1 MKFKKIIC
9 IVLSAVLLA
18 VCMPVLTTAQE
29 VVTAEYVEG
38 EIIFE
43 YTPTVSTYGIDRSGT
58 SFASKIKALGVTE
71 LNELETY
78 EEEYLSTNSVSSES
92 VTYVAKISG
101 NVEKTCREMEKLD
114 GVTYAEPNYLLE
126 TYGYTTPGELS
137 DTSGLYYTWEK
148 WYLEDI
154 MNIPAAW
161 EKYQTCGEGVTVAIL
176 DNGYY
181 LEAPDFPTNLWDDGN
196 GNHGWNT
203 ADNTSNIAP
212 VTMSD
217 GTALNDSVHGSNVAG
232 VIGMASNGKN
242 GIGGAFGAELML
254 IKVATDSYNYTSP
267 DTDTK
272 IPIAAVASG
281 INYARVYGA
290 DVINMSFGMLSSS
303 CPTTIK
309 KAIDA
314 AYSAGVVLIAA
325 AGNNATGTSTALSY
339 PAAASNVIGVMAI
352 DKTDTSSLTKF
363 SNYDENG
370 GAYYDVAA
378 PGYAV
383 LGCGIEARKF
393 SLLSGTSQSSPLV
406 AACAA
411 LYLSVYP
418 DRSVDDVY
426 NSIRNSGTKTVT
438 SNSTVSTSQTYQY
451 KILDAVELL
460 DFGEIKPEIEFN
472 LSTTIIHE
480 PKTGYIYGLDEGYA
494 SISDYI
500 TVTEGTGTTEFVPT
514 ALGNGTGS
522 VLNVYTLS
530 GELYKTYTVIIF
542 GDVNGDCIADGHDA
556 VITDCIANNF
566 GEYSDCIKYAA
577 DVDFDGTVEQSDVQL
592 IAGYAIGTDFVS
604 QIR

>member
-1 MKFKKIIC
+1 MKFKKIISV
-9 IVLSAVLLA
+9 VLSAVLLA
-18 VCMPVLTTAQE
+18 VCMPVLSTAQE
-29 VVTAEYVEG
+29 AVTPDYVED

-58 SFASKIKALGVTE
+58 SLASKIKALGVTE

-101 NVEKTCREMEKLD
+101 DVEKTCREMEKLD

-126 TYGYTTPGELS
+126 TYGYTTPVELS
-137 DTSGLYYTWEK
+137 KTSGFYPTWEK

-161 EKYQTCGEGVTVAIL
+161 EKYQTCGEGVTVAVI

-181 LEAPDFPTNLWDDGN
+181 LEASDFPTNLWDDGN

-203 ADNTSNIAP
+203 ANNTSDISPAMKP
-212 VTMSD
+212 D

-232 VIGMASNGKN
+232 VIGMASNGAN
-242 GIGGAFGAELML
+242 GIGAAFGAELML
-254 IKVATDSYNYTSP
+254 IKVASDNYTSS
-267 DTDTK
+267 DTK
-272 IPIAAVASG
+272 TKITSAAVASG

-290 DVINMSFGMLSSS
+290 DVINMSLGILSSY
-303 CPTTIK
+303 PTTIK
-309 KAIDA
+309 TAIDA
-314 AYSAGVVLIAA
+314 AYSAGVVLIAS
-325 AGNNATGTSTALSY
+325 AGNNATGTATALSY

-352 DKTDTSSLTKF
+352 DKTDTSSLTDF

-383 LGCGIEARKF
+383 LGCGIEAGKF

-426 NSIRNSGTKTVT
+426 NSIRNSATKTVT
-438 SNSTVSTSQTYQY
+438 SNSNVYIKQTYQY

-480 PKTGYIYGLDEGYA
+480 PKTGYIYGLNEGYA

-577 DVDFDGTVEQSDVQL
+577 DVDFDGTVDQSDVQL

>member
-18 VCMPVLTTAQE
+18 VCMPVLSTAQE
-29 VVTAEYVEG
+29 VVTPEYVED

-58 SFASKIKALGVTE
+58 SFASKIKALGITE

-101 NVEKTCREMEKLD
+101 DVEKTCREMEKLD

-126 TYGYTTPGELS
+126 TYGYTTPVELS
-137 DTSGLYYTWEK
+137 NTSGLYPTWEK

-161 EKYQTCGEGVTVAIL
+161 EKYQTCGEGVTVAVL

-203 ADNTSNIAP
+203 ANNTSDISPAMKP
-212 VTMSD
+212 D

-232 VIGMASNGKN
+232 VIGMASNGAN
-242 GIGGAFGAELML
+242 GIGAAFGAELML
-254 IKVATDSYNYTSP
+254 IKVASDNYTSS
-267 DTDTK
+267 DTK
-272 IPIAAVASG
+272 TKITSAAVASG

-290 DVINMSFGMLSSS
+290 DVINMSLGILSSY
-303 CPTTIK
+303 PTTIK
-309 KAIDA
+309 TAIDA
-314 AYSAGVVLIAA
+314 AYSAGVVLIAS

-352 DKTDTSSLTKF
+352 DKSDTSSLTNF

-383 LGCGIEARKF
+383 LGCGIEAGKF

-426 NSIRNSGTKTVT
+426 NSIRNSATKKVT

-472 LSTTIIHE
+472 LSTTVIHE

-542 GDVNGDCIADGHDA
+542 GDVNGDCFADGHDA

-577 DVDFDGTVEQSDVQL
+577 DVDFDGTVAQSDVQL

>member
-1 MKFKKIIC
+1 MKFKKIISV
-9 IVLSAVLLA
+9 VLSAVLLA
-18 VCMPVLTTAQE
+18 VCMPVLSTAQE
-29 VVTAEYVEG
+29 VVTAEYVED

-43 YTPTVSTYGIDRSGT
+43 YTPTVSAYGIDRSGT
-58 SFASKIKALGVTE
+58 SFSSKIKALGVIE

-126 TYGYTTPGELS
+126 TYGYTTPVELS
-137 DTSGLYYTWEK
+137 KTSGFYPTWEK

-161 EKYQTCGEGVTVAIL
+161 EKYQTCGEGVTVAVI

-181 LEAPDFPTNLWDDGN
+181 LEASDFPTNLWDDGN

-203 ADNTSNIAP
+203 ANNTSDISPAMKP
-212 VTMSD
+212 D

-232 VIGMASNGKN
+232 VIGMASNGAN
-242 GIGGAFGAELML
+242 GIGAAFGAELML
-254 IKVATDSYNYTSP
+254 IKVASDNYTSS
-267 DTDTK
+267 DTK
-272 IPIAAVASG
+272 TKITSAAVASG

-290 DVINMSFGMLSSS
+290 DVINMSLGILSSY
-303 CPTTIK
+303 PTTIK
-309 KAIDA
+309 TAIDA
-314 AYSAGVVLIAA
+314 AYSAGVVLIAS
-325 AGNNATGTSTALSY
+325 AGNNATGTATALSY

-352 DKTDTSSLTKF
+352 DKTDTSSLTDF

-383 LGCGIEARKF
+383 LGCGIEAGKF

-406 AACAA
+406 AACTA

-426 NSIRNSGTKTVT
+426 NSIRNSATKTVT

-480 PKTGYIYGLDEGYA
+480 PKTGYIYGLNEGYA

-577 DVDFDGTVEQSDVQL
+577 DVDFDGTVDQSDVQL

>member
-1 MKFKKIIC
+1 MKFKKIISV
-9 IVLSAVLLA
+9 VLSAVLLA
-18 VCMPVLTTAQE
+18 VCMPVLSTAQE
-29 VVTAEYVEG
+29 AVTPDYVED

-58 SFASKIKALGVTE
+58 SLASKIKALGVTE

-101 NVEKTCREMEKLD
+101 DVEKTCREMEKLD

-126 TYGYTTPGELS
+126 TYGYTTPVELS
-137 DTSGLYYTWEK
+137 KTSGFYPTWEK

-161 EKYQTCGEGVTVAIL
+161 EKYQTCGEGVTVAVI

-181 LEAPDFPTNLWDDGN
+181 LEASDFPTNLWDDGN

-203 ADNTSNIAP
+203 ANNTSDISPAMKP
-212 VTMSD
+212 D

-232 VIGMASNGKN
+232 VIGMASNGAN
-242 GIGGAFGAELML
+242 GIGAAFGAELML
-254 IKVATDSYNYTSP
+254 IKVASDNYTSY
-267 DTDTK
+267 DTK
-272 IPIAAVASG
+272 TKITSAAVASG

-290 DVINMSFGMLSSS
+290 DVINMSLGILSSY
-303 CPTTIK
+303 PTTIK
-309 KAIDA
+309 TAIDA
-314 AYSAGVVLIAA
+314 AYSAGVVLIAS
-325 AGNNATGTSTALSY
+325 AGNNATGTATALSY

-352 DKTDTSSLTKF
+352 DKTDTSSLTDF

-383 LGCGIEARKF
+383 LGCGIEAGKF

-426 NSIRNSGTKTVT
+426 NSIRNSATKTVT
-438 SNSTVSTSQTYQY
+438 SNSNVYIKQTYQY

-480 PKTGYIYGLDEGYA
+480 PKTGYIYGLNEGYA

-577 DVDFDGTVEQSDVQL
+577 DVDFDGTVDQSDVQL

>member
-1 MKFKKIIC
+1 MKFKKIISV
-9 IVLSAVLLA
+9 VLSAVLLA
-18 VCMPVLTTAQE
+18 VCMPVLSTAQE
-29 VVTAEYVEG
+29 AVTPDYVED

-58 SFASKIKALGVTE
+58 SLASKIKALGVTE

-101 NVEKTCREMEKLD
+101 DVEKTCREMEKLD

-126 TYGYTTPGELS
+126 TYGYTTPVELS
-137 DTSGLYYTWEK
+137 NTSGLYPTWEK

-161 EKYQTCGEGVTVAIL
+161 EKYQTCGEGVTVAVL

-181 LEAPDFPTNLWDDGN
+181 LEASDFPTNLWDDGN

-203 ADNTSNIAP
+203 ANNTSDISPAMKP
-212 VTMSD
+212 D

-232 VIGMASNGKN
+232 VIGMASNGAN
-242 GIGGAFGAELML
+242 GVGAAFGSELML
-254 IKVATDSYNYTSP
+254 IKVASDNYTSS
-267 DTDTK
+267 DTK
-272 IPIAAVASG
+272 TKITSAAVASG
-281 INYARVYGA
+281 INYARMYGA
-290 DVINMSFGMLSSS
+290 DVINMSLGILDSY
-303 CPTTIK
+303 PTTIK
-309 KAIDA
+309 NAIDA
-314 AYSAGVVLIAA
+314 AYSAGVVLIAS

-352 DKTDTSSLTKF
+352 DKTDTSSLTDF

-383 LGCGIEARKF
+383 LGCGIEAGKF

-426 NSIRNSGTKTVT
+426 NSIRNSATKTVT
-438 SNSTVSTSQTYQY
+438 SNSNVYIKQTYQY

-480 PKTGYIYGLDEGYA
+480 PKTGYIYGLNEGYA

-577 DVDFDGTVEQSDVQL
+577 DVDFDGTVDQSDVQL

>member
-1 MKFKKIIC
+1 MKFKKIISV
-9 IVLSAVLLA
+9 VLSAVLLA
-18 VCMPVLTTAQE
+18 VCMPVLSTAQE
-29 VVTAEYVEG
+29 AVTPDYVED

-58 SFASKIKALGVTE
+58 SLASKIKALGVTE

-101 NVEKTCREMEKLD
+101 DVEKTCREMEKLD

-126 TYGYTTPGELS
+126 TYGYTTPVELS
-137 DTSGLYYTWEK
+137 NTSGLYPTWEK

-161 EKYQTCGEGVTVAIL
+161 EKYQTCGEGVTVAVL

-181 LEAPDFPTNLWDDGN
+181 LEASDFPTNLWDDGN

-203 ADNTSNIAP
+203 ANNTSDISPAMKP
-212 VTMSD
+212 D

-232 VIGMASNGKN
+232 VIGMASNGAN
-242 GIGGAFGAELML
+242 GIGAAFGAELML
-254 IKVATDSYNYTSP
+254 IKVASDNYTSS
-267 DTDTK
+267 DTK
-272 IPIAAVASG
+272 TKITSAAVASG

-290 DVINMSFGMLSSS
+290 DVINMSLGILSSY
-303 CPTTIK
+303 PTTIK
-309 KAIDA
+309 TAIDA
-314 AYSAGVVLIAA
+314 AYSAGVVLIAS
-325 AGNNATGTSTALSY
+325 AGNNATGTATALSY

-352 DKTDTSSLTKF
+352 DKTDTSSLTDF

-383 LGCGIEARKF
+383 LGCGIEAGKF

-426 NSIRNSGTKTVT
+426 NSIRNSATKTVT

-480 PKTGYIYGLDEGYA
+480 PKTGYIYGLNEGYA

-577 DVDFDGTVEQSDVQL
+577 DVDFDGTVDQSDVQL

>member
-1 MKFKKIIC
+1 MKFKKIISV
-9 IVLSAVLLA
+9 VLSAVLLA
-18 VCMPVLTTAQE
+18 VCMPVLSTAQE
-29 VVTAEYVEG
+29 AVTPDYVED

-58 SFASKIKALGVTE
+58 SFASKIKALGITE

-101 NVEKTCREMEKLD
+101 DVEKTCREMEKLD

-126 TYGYTTPGELS
+126 TYGYTTPVELS
-137 DTSGLYYTWEK
+137 NTSGLYPTWEK

-161 EKYQTCGEGVTVAIL
+161 EKYQTCGEGVTVAVL

-181 LEAPDFPTNLWDDGN
+181 LEASDFPTNLWDDGN

-203 ADNTSNIAP
+203 ANNTSDISPAMKP
-212 VTMSD
+212 D

-232 VIGMASNGKN
+232 VIGMASNGAN
-242 GIGGAFGAELML
+242 GIGAAFGAELML
-254 IKVATDSYNYTSP
+254 IKVASDNYTSS
-267 DTDTK
+267 DTK
-272 IPIAAVASG
+272 TKITSAAVASG

-290 DVINMSFGMLSSS
+290 DVINMSLGILSSY
-303 CPTTIK
+303 PTTIK
-309 KAIDA
+309 TAIDA
-314 AYSAGVVLIAA
+314 AYSAGVVLIAS
-325 AGNNATGTSTALSY
+325 AGNNATGTATALSY

-352 DKTDTSSLTKF
+352 DKTDTSSLTDF

-383 LGCGIEARKF
+383 LGCGIEAGKF

-426 NSIRNSGTKTVT
+426 NSIRNSATKTVT
-438 SNSTVSTSQTYQY
+438 SNSNVYIKQTYQY

-480 PKTGYIYGLDEGYA
+480 PKTGYIYGLNEGYA

-577 DVDFDGTVEQSDVQL
+577 DVDFDGTVDQSDVQL

>member
-1 MKFKKIIC
+1 MKFKKIIS

-18 VCMPVLTTAQE
+18 VCMPVLSTAQE
-29 VVTAEYVEG
+29 VITPEYVDD

-101 NVEKTCREMEKLD
+101 DVEKACREMEKLD

-126 TYGYTTPGELS
+126 TYGYTTPVELS
-137 DTSGLYYTWEK
+137 ITSGLYTTWEK

-161 EKYQTCGEGVTVAIL
+161 EKYQTCGEGVTVAVL

-181 LEAPDFPTNLWDDGN
+181 LEASDFPTNLWDDGN

-203 ADNTSNIAP
+203 ANNTSDISPAMKP
-212 VTMSD
+212 D
-217 GTALNDSVHGSNVAG
+217 GTALKDSVHGSNVAG
-232 VIGMASNGKN
+232 VIGMASNGAY
-242 GIGGAFGAELML
+242 GVGAAFGAELML
-254 IKVATDSYNYTSP
+254 IKVASDNYTSS
-267 DTDTK
+267 DTK
-272 IPIAAVASG
+272 TKITSAAVASG
-281 INYARVYGA
+281 INYARMYGA
-290 DVINMSFGMLSSS
+290 DVINMSLGVLASY
-303 CPTTIK
+303 PTTIK
-309 KAIDA
+309 NAIDA
-314 AYSAGVVLIAA
+314 AYSAGVVLIAS
-325 AGNNATGTSTALSY
+325 AGNNATGTATALSY
-339 PAAASNVIGVMAI
+339 PAAANNVIGVMAI
-352 DKTDTSSLTKF
+352 DKSDTSSLTSF
-363 SNYDENG
+363 SNYDESG
-370 GAYYDVAA
+370 GTYYDVAA
-378 PGYAV
+378 PGYAI
-383 LGCGIEARKF
+383 LGCGIEAGKF
-393 SLLSGTSQSSPLV
+393 SLASGTSQSSPLV

-438 SNSTVSTSQTYQY
+438 SNSTVSTSQTYKY

-472 LSTTIIHE
+472 LSTTVIHE
-480 PKTGYIYGLDEGYA
+480 PKTGYVYGLDEGYT

-500 TVTEGTGTTEFVPT
+500 TVTEGTGTAEFVPT

-522 VLNVYTLS
+522 VLNVYTLN

-542 GDVNGDCIADGHDA
+542 GDVNGDCISDGQDA
-556 VITDCIANNF
+556 VVTDCIANNF
-566 GEYSDCIKYAA
+566 GEYPDCIKYAA
-577 DVDFDGTVEQSDVQL
+577 DVDFDGTVDQSDVQL

>member
-1 MKFKKIIC
+1 MKFKKIISV
-9 IVLSAVLLA
+9 VLSAVLLA
-18 VCMPVLTTAQE
+18 VCMPVLSTAQE
-29 VVTAEYVEG
+29 AVTPDYVED

-43 YTPTVSTYGIDRSGT
+43 YTPTVSAYGIDRSGT
-58 SFASKIKALGVTE
+58 SLASKIKALGVTE

-101 NVEKTCREMEKLD
+101 DVEKTCREMEKLD

-126 TYGYTTPGELS
+126 TYGYTTPVELS
-137 DTSGLYYTWEK
+137 NTSGLYPTWEK

-161 EKYQTCGEGVTVAIL
+161 EKYQTCGEGVTVAVL

-181 LEAPDFPTNLWDDGN
+181 LEASDFPTNLWDDGN

-203 ADNTSNIAP
+203 ANNTSDISPAMKP
-212 VTMSD
+212 D

-232 VIGMASNGKN
+232 VIGMASNGAN
-242 GIGGAFGAELML
+242 GIGAAFGAELML
-254 IKVATDSYNYTSP
+254 IKVASDNYTSS
-267 DTDTK
+267 DTK
-272 IPIAAVASG
+272 TKITSAAVASG

-290 DVINMSFGMLSSS
+290 DVINMSLGILSSY
-303 CPTTIK
+303 PTTIK
-309 KAIDA
+309 TAIDA
-314 AYSAGVVLIAA
+314 AYSAGVVLIAS
-325 AGNNATGTSTALSY
+325 AGNNATGTATALSY

-352 DKTDTSSLTKF
+352 DKTDTSSLTDF

-383 LGCGIEARKF
+383 LGCGIEAGKF

-426 NSIRNSGTKTVT
+426 NSIRNSATKTVT
-438 SNSTVSTSQTYQY
+438 SNSNVYIKQTYQY

-480 PKTGYIYGLDEGYA
+480 PKTGYIYGLNEGYA

-577 DVDFDGTVEQSDVQL
+577 DVDFDGTVDQSDVQL

>member
-18 VCMPVLTTAQE
+18 VCMPVLSTAQE
-29 VVTAEYVEG
+29 VVTAEYVED

-43 YTPTVSTYGIDRSGT
+43 YTPTVSAYGIDRSGT
-58 SFASKIKALGVTE
+58 SFSSKIKALGVIE

-101 NVEKTCREMEKLD
+101 DVEKTCREMEKLD

-126 TYGYTTPGELS
+126 TYGYTTPVELS
-137 DTSGLYYTWEK
+137 NTSGLYPTWEK

-161 EKYQTCGEGVTVAIL
+161 EKYQTCGEGVTVAVL

-181 LEAPDFPTNLWDDGN
+181 LEASDFPTNLWDDGN

-203 ADNTSNIAP
+203 ANNTSDISPAMKP
-212 VTMSD
+212 D

-232 VIGMASNGKN
+232 VIGMASNGAN
-242 GIGGAFGAELML
+242 GIGAAFGAELML
-254 IKVATDSYNYTSP
+254 IKVASDNYTSS
-267 DTDTK
+267 DTK
-272 IPIAAVASG
+272 TKITSAAVASG

-290 DVINMSFGMLSSS
+290 DVINMSLGILSSY
-303 CPTTIK
+303 PTTIK
-309 KAIDA
+309 TAIDA
-314 AYSAGVVLIAA
+314 AYSAGVVLIAS
-325 AGNNATGTSTALSY
+325 AGNNATGTATALSY

-352 DKTDTSSLTKF
+352 DKTDTSSLTDF

-383 LGCGIEARKF
+383 LGCGIEAGKF

-426 NSIRNSGTKTVT
+426 NSIRNSATKTVT
-438 SNSTVSTSQTYQY
+438 SNSNVYIKQTYQY

-480 PKTGYIYGLDEGYA
+480 PKTGYIYGLNEGYA

-577 DVDFDGTVEQSDVQL
+577 DVDFDGTVDQSDVQL

>member
-18 VCMPVLTTAQE
+18 VCMPVLSTAQE
-29 VVTAEYVEG
+29 VVTAEYVED

-43 YTPTVSTYGIDRSGT
+43 YTPTVSAYGIDRSGT
-58 SFASKIKALGVTE
+58 SFASKIKALGITE

-101 NVEKTCREMEKLD
+101 NVEKTCHEMEKLD

-126 TYGYTTPGELS
+126 TYGYTTPVELS
-137 DTSGLYYTWEK
+137 NTSGLYPTWEK

-161 EKYQTCGEGVTVAIL
+161 EKYQTCGEGVTVAVL

-242 GIGGAFGAELML
+242 GIGAAFGAELML

-352 DKTDTSSLTKF
+352 DKSDTSSLTKF

-383 LGCGIEARKF
+383 LGCDIEAGKF

-426 NSIRNSGTKTVT
+426 NSIRNSATKKVT

-472 LSTTIIHE
+472 LSTTVIHE
-480 PKTGYIYGLDEGYA
+480 PKTGYIYGLNEGYA

-566 GEYSDCIKYAA
+566 GEYPDCIKYAA
-577 DVDFDGTVEQSDVQL
+577 DVDFDGTVDQSDVQL

>member
-18 VCMPVLTTAQE
+18 VCMPVLSTAQE
-29 VVTAEYVEG
+29 VVTAEYVED

-43 YTPTVSTYGIDRSGT
+43 YTPTVSAYGIDRSGT
-58 SFASKIKALGVTE
+58 SFASKIKALGITE

-101 NVEKTCREMEKLD
+101 DVEKTCREMEKLD

-126 TYGYTTPGELS
+126 TYGYTTPVELS
-137 DTSGLYYTWEK
+137 NTSGLYYTWEK

-161 EKYQTCGEGVTVAIL
+161 EKYQTCGEGVTVAVL

-203 ADNTSNIAP
+203 ANNTSDISPAMKP
-212 VTMSD
+212 D

-232 VIGMASNGKN
+232 VIGMASNGAN
-242 GIGGAFGAELML
+242 GIGAAFGAELML
-254 IKVATDSYNYTSP
+254 IKVASDNYTSS
-267 DTDTK
+267 DTK
-272 IPIAAVASG
+272 TKITSAAVASG
-281 INYARVYGA
+281 INYARMYGA
-290 DVINMSFGMLSSS
+290 DVINMSLGILDSY
-303 CPTTIK
+303 PTTIK
-309 KAIDA
+309 NAIDA
-314 AYSAGVVLIAA
+314 AYSAGVVLIAS
-325 AGNNATGTSTALSY
+325 AGNNATGTATALSY

-352 DKTDTSSLTKF
+352 DKTDTSSLTDF

-426 NSIRNSGTKTVT
+426 NSIRNSATKTVT

-577 DVDFDGTVEQSDVQL
+577 DVDFDGTVDQSDVQL

>member
-18 VCMPVLTTAQE
+18 VCMPVLSTAQE
-29 VVTAEYVEG
+29 VVTAEYVED

-43 YTPTVSTYGIDRSGT
+43 YTPTVSAYGIDRSGT
-58 SFASKIKALGVTE
+58 SFSSKIKALGVIE

-101 NVEKTCREMEKLD
+101 DVEKTCREMEKLD

-126 TYGYTTPGELS
+126 TYGYTTPVELS
-137 DTSGLYYTWEK
+137 NTSGLYPTWEK

-161 EKYQTCGEGVTVAIL
+161 EKYQTCGEGVTVAVI

-181 LEAPDFPTNLWDDGN
+181 LEASDFPTNLWDDGN

-203 ADNTSNIAP
+203 ANNTSDISPAMKP
-212 VTMSD
+212 D

-232 VIGMASNGKN
+232 VIGMASNGAN
-242 GIGGAFGAELML
+242 GIGAAFGAELML
-254 IKVATDSYNYTSP
+254 IKVASDNYTSS
-267 DTDTK
+267 DTK
-272 IPIAAVASG
+272 TKITSAAVASG

-290 DVINMSFGMLSSS
+290 DVINMSLGILSSY
-303 CPTTIK
+303 PTTIK
-309 KAIDA
+309 TAIDA
-314 AYSAGVVLIAA
+314 AYSAGVVLIAS
-325 AGNNATGTSTALSY
+325 AGNNATGTATALSY

-352 DKTDTSSLTKF
+352 DKTDTSSLTDF

-383 LGCGIEARKF
+383 LGCGIEAGKF

-406 AACAA
+406 AACTA

-426 NSIRNSGTKTVT
+426 NSIRNSATKTVT

-480 PKTGYIYGLDEGYA
+480 PKTGYIYGLNEGYA

-577 DVDFDGTVEQSDVQL
+577 DVDFDGTVDQSDVQL

>member
-18 VCMPVLTTAQE
+18 VCMPVLSTAQE
-29 VVTAEYVEG
+29 VVTAEYVED

-43 YTPTVSTYGIDRSGT
+43 YTPTVSAYGIDRSGT
-58 SFASKIKALGVTE
+58 SFSSKIKALGVIE

-101 NVEKTCREMEKLD
+101 DVEKTCREMEKLD

-126 TYGYTTPGELS
+126 TYGYTTPVELS
-137 DTSGLYYTWEK
+137 NTSGLYPTWEK

-161 EKYQTCGEGVTVAIL
+161 EKYQTCGEGVTVAVL

-181 LEAPDFPTNLWDDGN
+181 LEASDFPTNLWDDGN

-203 ADNTSNIAP
+203 ANNTSDISPAMKP
-212 VTMSD
+212 D

-232 VIGMASNGKN
+232 VIGMASNGAN
-242 GIGGAFGAELML
+242 GIGAAFGAELML
-254 IKVATDSYNYTSP
+254 IKVASDNYTSS
-267 DTDTK
+267 DTK
-272 IPIAAVASG
+272 TKITSAAVASG

-290 DVINMSFGMLSSS
+290 DVINMSLGILSSY
-303 CPTTIK
+303 PTTIK
-309 KAIDA
+309 TAIDA
-314 AYSAGVVLIAA
+314 AYSAGVVLIAS
-325 AGNNATGTSTALSY
+325 AGNNATGTATALSY

-352 DKTDTSSLTKF
+352 DKTDTSSLTDF

-383 LGCGIEARKF
+383 LGCGIEAGKF

-406 AACAA
+406 AACTA

-426 NSIRNSGTKTVT
+426 NSIRNSATKTVT

-480 PKTGYIYGLDEGYA
+480 PKTGYIYGLNEGYA

-577 DVDFDGTVEQSDVQL
+577 DVDFDGTVDQSDVQL

>member
-1 MKFKKIIC
+1 MKFKKIIS

-18 VCMPVLTTAQE
+18 VCMPVLSTAQE
-29 VVTAEYVEG
+29 AVTPDYVED

-58 SFASKIKALGVTE
+58 SLASKIKALGVTE

-92 VTYVAKISG
+92 VTYVAKIRG
-101 NVEKTCREMEKLD
+101 DVEKTCREMEKLD

-126 TYGYTTPGELS
+126 TYGYTTPVELS
-137 DTSGLYYTWEK
+137 NTSGLYPTWEK

-161 EKYQTCGEGVTVAIL
+161 EKYQTCGEGVTVAVL

-181 LEAPDFPTNLWDDGN
+181 LEASDFPTNLWDDGN

-203 ADNTSNIAP
+203 ANNTSDISPAMKP
-212 VTMSD
+212 D

-232 VIGMASNGKN
+232 VIGMASNGAN
-242 GIGGAFGAELML
+242 GIGAAFGAELML
-254 IKVATDSYNYTSP
+254 IKVASDNYTSS
-267 DTDTK
+267 DTK
-272 IPIAAVASG
+272 TKITSAAVASG

-290 DVINMSFGMLSSS
+290 DVINMSLGILSSY
-303 CPTTIK
+303 PTTIK
-309 KAIDA
+309 TAIDA
-314 AYSAGVVLIAA
+314 AYSAGVVLIAS
-325 AGNNATGTSTALSY
+325 AGNNATGTATALSY

-352 DKTDTSSLTKF
+352 DKTDTSSLTDF

-383 LGCGIEARKF
+383 LGCGIEAGKF

-426 NSIRNSGTKTVT
+426 NSIRNSATKTVT
-438 SNSTVSTSQTYQY
+438 SNSNVYIKQTYQY

-480 PKTGYIYGLDEGYA
+480 PKTGYIYGLNEGYA

-577 DVDFDGTVEQSDVQL
+577 DVDFDGTVDQSDVQL

>member
-1 MKFKKIIC
+1 MKFKKIISV
-9 IVLSAVLLA
+9 VLSAVLLA
-18 VCMPVLTTAQE
+18 VCMPVLSTAQE
-29 VVTAEYVEG
+29 AVTPDYVED

-58 SFASKIKALGVTE
+58 SLASKIKALGVTE

-101 NVEKTCREMEKLD
+101 DVEKTCREMEKLD

-126 TYGYTTPGELS
+126 TYGYTTPVELS
-137 DTSGLYYTWEK
+137 NTSGLYPTWEK

-161 EKYQTCGEGVTVAIL
+161 EKYQTCGEGVTVAVL

-181 LEAPDFPTNLWDDGN
+181 LEASDFPTNLWDDGN

-203 ADNTSNIAP
+203 ANNTSDISPAMKP
-212 VTMSD
+212 D

-232 VIGMASNGKN
+232 VIGMASNGAN
-242 GIGGAFGAELML
+242 GIGAAFGAELML
-254 IKVATDSYNYTSP
+254 IKVASDNYTSS
-267 DTDTK
+267 DTK
-272 IPIAAVASG
+272 TKITSAAVASG

-290 DVINMSFGMLSSS
+290 DVINMSLGILSSY
-303 CPTTIK
+303 PTTIK
-309 KAIDA
+309 TAIDA
-314 AYSAGVVLIAA
+314 AYSAGVVLIAS
-325 AGNNATGTSTALSY
+325 AGNNATGTATALSY

-352 DKTDTSSLTKF
+352 DKTDTSSLTDF

-383 LGCGIEARKF
+383 LGCGIEAGKF

-406 AACAA
+406 AACTA

-426 NSIRNSGTKTVT
+426 NSIRNSATKTVT

-480 PKTGYIYGLDEGYA
+480 PKTGYIYGLNEGYA

-577 DVDFDGTVEQSDVQL
+577 DVDFDGTVDQSDVQL

>member
-1 MKFKKIIC
+1 MKFKKIISV
-9 IVLSAVLLA
+9 VLSAVLLA
-18 VCMPVLTTAQE
+18 VCMPVLSTAQE
-29 VVTAEYVEG
+29 AVTPDYVED

-58 SFASKIKALGVTE
+58 SLASKIKALGVTE

-101 NVEKTCREMEKLD
+101 DVEKTCREMEKLD

-126 TYGYTTPGELS
+126 TYGYTTPVELS
-137 DTSGLYYTWEK
+137 NTSGLYPTWEK

-161 EKYQTCGEGVTVAIL
+161 EKYQTCGEGVTVAVL

-181 LEAPDFPTNLWDDGN
+181 LEASDFPTNLWDDGN

-203 ADNTSNIAP
+203 ANNTSDISPAMKP
-212 VTMSD
+212 D

-232 VIGMASNGKN
+232 VIGMASNGAN
-242 GIGGAFGAELML
+242 GIGAAFGAELML
-254 IKVATDSYNYTSP
+254 IKVASDNYTSS
-267 DTDTK
+267 DTK
-272 IPIAAVASG
+272 TKITSAAVASG

-290 DVINMSFGMLSSS
+290 DVINMSLGILSSY
-303 CPTTIK
+303 PTTIK
-309 KAIDA
+309 TAIDA
-314 AYSAGVVLIAA
+314 AYSAGVVLIAS
-325 AGNNATGTSTALSY
+325 AGNNATGTATALSY

-352 DKTDTSSLTKF
+352 DKTDTSSLTDF

-383 LGCGIEARKF
+383 LGCGIEAGKF

-426 NSIRNSGTKTVT
+426 NSIRNSATKTVT
-438 SNSTVSTSQTYQY
+438 SNSNVYIKQTYQY

-480 PKTGYIYGLDEGYA
+480 PKTGYIYGLNEGYA

-566 GEYSDCIKYAA
+566 GEYPDCIKYAA
-577 DVDFDGTVEQSDVQL
+577 DVDFDGTVDQSDVQL

>member
-1 MKFKKIIC
+1 MKFKKIISV
-9 IVLSAVLLA
+9 VLSAVLLA
-18 VCMPVLTTAQE
+18 VCMPVLSTAQE
-29 VVTAEYVEG
+29 AVTPDYVED

-58 SFASKIKALGVTE
+58 SLASKIKALGVTE

-101 NVEKTCREMEKLD
+101 DVEKTCREMEKLD

-126 TYGYTTPGELS
+126 TYGYTTPVELS
-137 DTSGLYYTWEK
+137 NTSGLYPTWEK

-161 EKYQTCGEGVTVAIL
+161 EKYQTCGEGVTVAVL

-181 LEAPDFPTNLWDDGN
+181 LEASDFPTNLWDDGN

-203 ADNTSNIAP
+203 ANNTSDISPAMKP
-212 VTMSD
+212 D

-232 VIGMASNGKN
+232 VIGMASNGAN
-242 GIGGAFGAELML
+242 GIGAAFGAELML
-254 IKVATDSYNYTSP
+254 IKVASDNYTSS
-267 DTDTK
+267 DTK
-272 IPIAAVASG
+272 TKITSAAVASG

-290 DVINMSFGMLSSS
+290 DVINMSLGILSSY
-303 CPTTIK
+303 PTTIK
-309 KAIDA
+309 TAIDA
-314 AYSAGVVLIAA
+314 AYSAGVVLIAS
-325 AGNNATGTSTALSY
+325 AGNNATGTATALSY

-352 DKTDTSSLTKF
+352 DKTDTSSLTDF

-383 LGCGIEARKF
+383 LGCGIEAGKF

-426 NSIRNSGTKTVT
+426 NSIRNSATKTVT
-438 SNSTVSTSQTYQY
+438 SNSNVYIKQTYQY

-480 PKTGYIYGLDEGYA
+480 PKTGYIYGLNEGYA

-500 TVTEGTGTTEFVPT
+500 TVTEGTGTAEFVPT

-522 VLNVYTLS
+522 VMNVYTLK

-577 DVDFDGTVEQSDVQL
+577 DVDFDGTVDQSDVQL

>member
-18 VCMPVLTTAQE
+18 VCMPVLSTAQE
-29 VVTAEYVEG
+29 VVTAEYVED

-43 YTPTVSTYGIDRSGT
+43 YTPTVSAYGIDRSGT
-58 SFASKIKALGVTE
+58 SFASKIKALGITE

-101 NVEKTCREMEKLD
+101 DVEKTCREMEKLD

-126 TYGYTTPGELS
+126 TYGYTTPVELS
-137 DTSGLYYTWEK
+137 NTSGLYYTWEK

-161 EKYQTCGEGVTVAIL
+161 EKYQTCGEGVTVAVL

-203 ADNTSNIAP
+203 ANNTSDISPAMKP
-212 VTMSD
+212 D

-232 VIGMASNGKN
+232 VIGMASNGAN
-242 GIGGAFGAELML
+242 GIGAAFGAELML
-254 IKVATDSYNYTSP
+254 IKVASDNYTSS
-267 DTDTK
+267 DTK
-272 IPIAAVASG
+272 TKITSAAVASG
-281 INYARVYGA
+281 INYARMYGA
-290 DVINMSFGMLSSS
+290 DVINMSLGILDSY
-303 CPTTIK
+303 PTTIK
-309 KAIDA
+309 NAIDA
-314 AYSAGVVLIAA
+314 AYSAGVVLIAS
-325 AGNNATGTSTALSY
+325 AGNNATGTATALSY

-352 DKTDTSSLTKF
+352 DKTDTSSLTDF

-383 LGCGIEARKF
+383 LGCDIEAGKF

-426 NSIRNSGTKTVT
+426 NSIRNSATKTVT

-500 TVTEGTGTTEFVPT
+500 TVTEGTGTTEFVST

-577 DVDFDGTVEQSDVQL
+577 DVDFDGTVDQSDVQL

>member
-18 VCMPVLTTAQE
+18 VCMPVLSTAQE
-29 VVTAEYVEG
+29 VVTAEYVED

-43 YTPTVSTYGIDRSGT
+43 YTPTVSTYRIDRSGT
-58 SFASKIKALGVTE
+58 SFASKIKALGVIE

-114 GVTYAEPNYLLE
+114 GVSYAEPNYLLE
-126 TYGYTTPGELS
+126 TYGYTTPVELS
-137 DTSGLYYTWEK
+137 NTSGLYPTWEK

-161 EKYQTCGEGVTVAIL
+161 EKYQTCGEGVTVAVL

-203 ADNTSNIAP
+203 ANNTSDISPAMKP
-212 VTMSD
+212 D

-232 VIGMASNGKN
+232 VIGMASNGAN
-242 GIGGAFGAELML
+242 GIGAAFGAELML
-254 IKVATDSYNYTSP
+254 IKVASDNYTSS
-267 DTDTK
+267 DTK
-272 IPIAAVASG
+272 TKITSAAVASG

-290 DVINMSFGMLSSS
+290 DVINMSLGILSSY
-303 CPTTIK
+303 PTTIK
-309 KAIDA
+309 TAIDA
-314 AYSAGVVLIAA
+314 AYSAGVVLIAS

-352 DKTDTSSLTKF
+352 DKTDTSSLTNF

-383 LGCGIEARKF
+383 LGCGIEAGKF

-426 NSIRNSGTKTVT
+426 NSIRNSATKTVT

-472 LSTTIIHE
+472 LSTTVIHE
-480 PKTGYIYGLDEGYA
+480 PKTGYIYGLNEGYA

-577 DVDFDGTVEQSDVQL
+577 DVDFDGTVAQSDVQL

>member
-18 VCMPVLTTAQE
+18 VCMPVLSTAQE
-29 VVTAEYVEG
+29 VVTAEYVED

-43 YTPTVSTYGIDRSGT
+43 YTPTVSTYGIDRSGP
-58 SFASKIKALGVTE
+58 SFASKIKALGITE

-101 NVEKTCREMEKLD
+101 DVEKTCREMEKLD

-126 TYGYTTPGELS
+126 TYGYTTPVELS
-137 DTSGLYYTWEK
+137 NTSGLYPTWEK

-154 MNIPAAW
+154 MNISAAW
-161 EKYQTCGEGVTVAIL
+161 EKYQTCGEGVTVAVI

-181 LEAPDFPTNLWDDGN
+181 LEASDFPTNLWDDGN

-203 ADNTSNIAP
+203 ANNTSDISPAMKP
-212 VTMSD
+212 D
-217 GTALNDSVHGSNVAG
+217 GTVLNDSVHGSNVAG
-232 VIGMASNGKN
+232 VIGMASNGIN
-242 GIGGAFGAELML
+242 GIGAAFGAELML
-254 IKVATDSYNYTSP
+254 IKVASDNYTSS
-267 DTDTK
+267 DTK
-272 IPIAAVASG
+272 TKITSAAVASG
-281 INYARVYGA
+281 INYARMYGA
-290 DVINMSFGMLSSS
+290 DVINMSLGILDSY
-303 CPTTIK
+303 PTTIK
-309 KAIDA
+309 NAIDA
-314 AYSAGVVLIAA
+314 AYSAGVVLIAS
-325 AGNNATGTSTALSY
+325 AGNNVTGTATALSY

-352 DKTDTSSLTKF
+352 DKSDTSSLTDF

-378 PGYAV
+378 PGYAI
-383 LGCGIEARKF
+383 LGCGIEAGKF

-426 NSIRNSGTKTVT
+426 NSIRNSATKTVT

-472 LSTTIIHE
+472 LSTTVIHE

-577 DVDFDGTVEQSDVQL
+577 DVDFDSSVGQTDVQL

>member
-18 VCMPVLTTAQE
+18 VCMPVLSTAQE
-29 VVTAEYVEG
+29 VVTAEYVED

-58 SFASKIKALGVTE
+58 SFASKIKALGVIE

-126 TYGYTTPGELS
+126 TYGYTTPVELS
-137 DTSGLYYTWEK
+137 NTSGLYPTWEK

-161 EKYQTCGEGVTVAIL
+161 EKYQTCGEGVTVAVL

-203 ADNTSNIAP
+203 ANNTSDISPAMKP
-212 VTMSD
+212 D

-232 VIGMASNGKN
+232 VIGMASNGAN
-242 GIGGAFGAELML
+242 GIGAAFGAELML
-254 IKVATDSYNYTSP
+254 IKVASDNYTSS
-267 DTDTK
+267 DTK
-272 IPIAAVASG
+272 TKITSAAVASG

-290 DVINMSFGMLSSS
+290 DVINMSLGILSSY
-303 CPTTIK
+303 PTTIK
-309 KAIDA
+309 TAIDA
-314 AYSAGVVLIAA
+314 AYSAGVVLIAS

-352 DKTDTSSLTKF
+352 DKTDTSSLTDF

-370 GAYYDVAA
+370 GTYYDVAA

-383 LGCGIEARKF
+383 LGCGIEAGKF

-426 NSIRNSGTKTVT
+426 NSIRNSATKKVT

-472 LSTTIIHE
+472 LSTTVIHE

-577 DVDFDGTVEQSDVQL
+577 DVDFDGTVDQSDVQL

>member
-18 VCMPVLTTAQE
+18 VCMPVLSTAQE
-29 VVTAEYVEG
+29 AVTPDYVED

-58 SFASKIKALGVTE
+58 SLASKIKALGVTE

-101 NVEKTCREMEKLD
+101 DVEKTCREMEKLD

-126 TYGYTTPGELS
+126 TYGYTTPVELS
-137 DTSGLYYTWEK
+137 NTSGLYPTWEK

-161 EKYQTCGEGVTVAIL
+161 EKYQTCGEGVTVAVI

-181 LEAPDFPTNLWDDGN
+181 LEASDFPTNLWDDGN

-203 ADNTSNIAP
+203 ANNTSDISPAMKP
-212 VTMSD
+212 D

-232 VIGMASNGKN
+232 VIGMASNGAN
-242 GIGGAFGAELML
+242 GIGAAFGAELML
-254 IKVATDSYNYTSP
+254 IKVASDNYTSS
-267 DTDTK
+267 DTK
-272 IPIAAVASG
+272 TKITSAAVASG

-290 DVINMSFGMLSSS
+290 DVINMSLGILSSY
-303 CPTTIK
+303 PTTIK
-309 KAIDA
+309 TAIDA
-314 AYSAGVVLIAA
+314 AYSAGVVLIAS
-325 AGNNATGTSTALSY
+325 AGNNATGTATALSY

-352 DKTDTSSLTKF
+352 DKTDTSSLTDF

-383 LGCGIEARKF
+383 LGCGIEAGKF

-426 NSIRNSGTKTVT
+426 NSIRNSATKTVT
-438 SNSTVSTSQTYQY
+438 SNSNVYIKQTYQY

-480 PKTGYIYGLDEGYA
+480 PKTGYIYGLNEGYA

-577 DVDFDGTVEQSDVQL
+577 DVDFDGTVDQSDVQL

>member
-1 MKFKKIIC
+1 
-9 IVLSAVLLA
+9 
-18 VCMPVLTTAQE
+18 MPVLSTAQE
-29 VVTAEYVEG
+29 AVTPDYVED

-58 SFASKIKALGVTE
+58 SLASKIKALGVTE

-101 NVEKTCREMEKLD
+101 DVEKTCREMEKLD

-126 TYGYTTPGELS
+126 TYGYTTPVELS
-137 DTSGLYYTWEK
+137 NTSGLYPTWEK

-161 EKYQTCGEGVTVAIL
+161 EKYQTCGEGVTVAVL

-181 LEAPDFPTNLWDDGN
+181 LEASDFPTNLWDDGN

-203 ADNTSNIAP
+203 ANNTSDISPAMKP
-212 VTMSD
+212 D

-232 VIGMASNGKN
+232 VIGMASNGAN
-242 GIGGAFGAELML
+242 GIGAAFGAELML
-254 IKVATDSYNYTSP
+254 IKVASDNYTSS
-267 DTDTK
+267 DTK
-272 IPIAAVASG
+272 TKITSAAVASG

-290 DVINMSFGMLSSS
+290 DVINMSLGILSSY
-303 CPTTIK
+303 PTTIK
-309 KAIDA
+309 TAIDA
-314 AYSAGVVLIAA
+314 AYSAGVVLIAS
-325 AGNNATGTSTALSY
+325 AGNNATGTATALSY

-352 DKTDTSSLTKF
+352 DKTDTSSLTDF

-383 LGCGIEARKF
+383 LGCGIEAGKF

-426 NSIRNSGTKTVT
+426 NSIRNSATKTVT
-438 SNSTVSTSQTYQY
+438 SNSNVYIKQTYQY

-480 PKTGYIYGLDEGYA
+480 PKTGYIYGLNEGYA

-577 DVDFDGTVEQSDVQL
+577 DVDFDGTVDQSDVQL

>member
-18 VCMPVLTTAQE
+18 VCMPVLSTAQE
-29 VVTAEYVEG
+29 VVTAEYVED

-71 LNELETY
+71 INELETY

-101 NVEKTCREMEKLD
+101 DVEKTCREMEKLD

-126 TYGYTTPGELS
+126 TYGYTTPVELS
-137 DTSGLYYTWEK
+137 NTSGLYPTWEK

-161 EKYQTCGEGVTVAIL
+161 EKYQTCGEGVTVAVL

-203 ADNTSNIAP
+203 ANNTSDISPAMKP
-212 VTMSD
+212 D

-232 VIGMASNGKN
+232 VIGMASNGAN
-242 GIGGAFGAELML
+242 GIGAAFGAELML
-254 IKVATDSYNYTSP
+254 IKVASDNYTSS
-267 DTDTK
+267 DTK
-272 IPIAAVASG
+272 TKITSAAVASG
-281 INYARVYGA
+281 INYARMYGA
-290 DVINMSFGMLSSS
+290 DVINMSLGILSSY
-303 CPTTIK
+303 PTTIK
-309 KAIDA
+309 TAIDA
-314 AYSAGVVLIAA
+314 AYSAGVVLIAS
-325 AGNNATGTSTALSY
+325 AGNNATGTATALSY

-352 DKTDTSSLTKF
+352 DKTDTSSLTDF

-370 GAYYDVAA
+370 GTYYDVAA

-383 LGCGIEARKF
+383 LGCGIEAGKF

-426 NSIRNSGTKTVT
+426 NSIRNSATKKVT

-577 DVDFDGTVEQSDVQL
+577 DVDFDGTVDQSDVQL

>member
-1 MKFKKIIC
+1 MKFKKIISV
-9 IVLSAVLLA
+9 VLSAVLLA
-18 VCMPVLTTAQE
+18 VCMPVLSTAQE
-29 VVTAEYVEG
+29 AVTPDYVED

-58 SFASKIKALGVTE
+58 SLASKIKALGVTE

-101 NVEKTCREMEKLD
+101 DVEKTCREMEKLD

-126 TYGYTTPGELS
+126 TYGYTTPVELS
-137 DTSGLYYTWEK
+137 NTSGLYPTWEK

-161 EKYQTCGEGVTVAIL
+161 EKYQTCGEGVTVAVL

-181 LEAPDFPTNLWDDGN
+181 LEASDFPTNLWDDGN

-203 ADNTSNIAP
+203 ANNTSDISPATKP
-212 VTMSD
+212 D
-217 GTALNDSVHGSNVAG
+217 GTALKDSVHGSNVAG
-232 VIGMASNGKN
+232 VIGMASNGAN
-242 GIGGAFGAELML
+242 GVGAAFGSELML
-254 IKVATDSYNYTSP
+254 IKVASDNYTSS
-267 DTDTK
+267 DTK
-272 IPIAAVASG
+272 TKITSAAVASG
-281 INYARVYGA
+281 INYARMYGA
-290 DVINMSFGMLSSS
+290 DVINMSLGILDSY
-303 CPTTIK
+303 PTTIK
-309 KAIDA
+309 NAIDA
-314 AYSAGVVLIAA
+314 AYSAGVVLIAS
-325 AGNNATGTSTALSY
+325 AGNNATGTATALSY

-352 DKTDTSSLTKF
+352 DKTDTSSLTDF

-383 LGCGIEARKF
+383 LGCGIEAGKF

-426 NSIRNSGTKTVT
+426 NSIRNSATKTVT
-438 SNSTVSTSQTYQY
+438 SNSNVYIKQTYQY

-480 PKTGYIYGLDEGYA
+480 PKTGYIYGLNEGYA

-577 DVDFDGTVEQSDVQL
+577 DVDFDGTVDQSDVQL

>member
-1 MKFKKIIC
+1 MKFKKIISV
-9 IVLSAVLLA
+9 VLSAVLLA
-18 VCMPVLTTAQE
+18 VCMPVLSTAQE
-29 VVTAEYVEG
+29 AVTPDYVED

-58 SFASKIKALGVTE
+58 SLASKIKALGVTE

-101 NVEKTCREMEKLD
+101 DVEKTCREMEKLD

-126 TYGYTTPGELS
+126 TYGYTTPVELS
-137 DTSGLYYTWEK
+137 NTSGLYPTWEK

-161 EKYQTCGEGVTVAIL
+161 EKYQTCGEGVTVAVL

-181 LEAPDFPTNLWDDGN
+181 LEASDFPTNLWDDGN

-203 ADNTSNIAP
+203 ANNTSDISPAMKP
-212 VTMSD
+212 D

-232 VIGMASNGKN
+232 VIGMASNGAN
-242 GIGGAFGAELML
+242 GIGAAFGAELML
-254 IKVATDSYNYTSP
+254 IKVASDNYTSS
-267 DTDTK
+267 DTK
-272 IPIAAVASG
+272 TKITSAAVASG

-290 DVINMSFGMLSSS
+290 DVINMSLGILSSY
-303 CPTTIK
+303 PTTIK
-309 KAIDA
+309 TAIDA
-314 AYSAGVVLIAA
+314 AYSAGVVLIAS
-325 AGNNATGTSTALSY
+325 AGNNATGTATALSY

-352 DKTDTSSLTKF
+352 DKTDTSSLTDF

-383 LGCGIEARKF
+383 LGCGIEAGKF

-426 NSIRNSGTKTVT
+426 NSIRNSATKTVT
-438 SNSTVSTSQTYQY
+438 SNSNVYIKQTYQY

-480 PKTGYIYGLDEGYA
+480 PKTGYIYGLNEGYA

-522 VLNVYTLS
+522 VLNVYTLK

-577 DVDFDGTVEQSDVQL
+577 DVDFDGTVDQSDVQL

>member
-18 VCMPVLTTAQE
+18 VCMPVLSTAQE
-29 VVTAEYVEG
+29 VVTAEYVED

-43 YTPTVSTYGIDRSGT
+43 YTPTVSAYGIDRSGT
-58 SFASKIKALGVTE
+58 SFASKIKALGITE

-101 NVEKTCREMEKLD
+101 DVEKTCREMEKLD

-126 TYGYTTPGELS
+126 TYGYTTPVELS
-137 DTSGLYYTWEK
+137 NTSGLYYTWEK

-161 EKYQTCGEGVTVAIL
+161 EKYQTCGEGVTVAVL

-181 LEAPDFPTNLWDDGN
+181 LEASDFPTNLWDDGN

-203 ADNTSNIAP
+203 ANNTSDISPAMKP
-212 VTMSD
+212 D

-232 VIGMASNGKN
+232 VIGMASNGAN
-242 GIGGAFGAELML
+242 GIGAAFGAELML
-254 IKVATDSYNYTSP
+254 IKVASDNYTSS
-267 DTDTK
+267 DTK
-272 IPIAAVASG
+272 TKITSAAVASG
-281 INYARVYGA
+281 INYARMYGA
-290 DVINMSFGMLSSS
+290 DVINMSLGILDSY
-303 CPTTIK
+303 PTTIK
-309 KAIDA
+309 NAIDA
-314 AYSAGVVLIAA
+314 AYSAGVVLIAS
-325 AGNNATGTSTALSY
+325 AGNNATGTATALSY

-352 DKTDTSSLTKF
+352 DKTDTSSLTDF

-383 LGCGIEARKF
+383 LGCGIEAGKF

-500 TVTEGTGTTEFVPT
+500 TVTEGTGTTEFVST

-577 DVDFDGTVEQSDVQL
+577 DVDFDGTVDQSDVQL

>member
-18 VCMPVLTTAQE
+18 VCMPVLSTAQE
-29 VVTAEYVEG
+29 VVTAEYVED

-43 YTPTVSTYGIDRSGT
+43 YTPTVSAYGIDRSGT
-58 SFASKIKALGVTE
+58 SFSSKIKALGVIE

-126 TYGYTTPGELS
+126 TYGYTTPVELS
-137 DTSGLYYTWEK
+137 NTSGLYPTWEK

-161 EKYQTCGEGVTVAIL
+161 EKYQTCGEGVTVAVI

-181 LEAPDFPTNLWDDGN
+181 LEASDFPTNLWDDGN

-203 ADNTSNIAP
+203 ANNTSDISPAMKP
-212 VTMSD
+212 D

-232 VIGMASNGKN
+232 VIGMASNGAN
-242 GIGGAFGAELML
+242 GIGAAFGAELML
-254 IKVATDSYNYTSP
+254 IKVASDNYTSS
-267 DTDTK
+267 DTK
-272 IPIAAVASG
+272 TKITSAAVASG

-290 DVINMSFGMLSSS
+290 DVINMSLGILSSY
-303 CPTTIK
+303 PTTIK
-309 KAIDA
+309 TAIDA
-314 AYSAGVVLIAA
+314 AYSAGVVLIAS
-325 AGNNATGTSTALSY
+325 AGNNATGTATALSY

-352 DKTDTSSLTKF
+352 DKTDTSSLTDF

-383 LGCGIEARKF
+383 LGCGIEAGKF

-406 AACAA
+406 AACTA

-426 NSIRNSGTKTVT
+426 NSIRNSATKTVT

-480 PKTGYIYGLDEGYA
+480 PKTGYIYGLNEGYA

-577 DVDFDGTVEQSDVQL
+577 DVDFDGTVDQSDVQL

>member
-1 MKFKKIIC
+1 MKFKKIIS
-9 IVLSAVLLA
+9 IVLSAVLLS
-18 VCMPVLTTAQE
+18 VCMPVLSTAQE
-29 VVTAEYVEG
+29 VITPEYVED

-101 NVEKTCREMEKLD
+101 DVEKTCREMEKLD
-114 GVTYAEPNYLLE
+114 GVSYAEPNYLLE
-126 TYGYTTPGELS
+126 TYGYTTPVELS
-137 DTSGLYYTWEK
+137 NTSGLYPTWEK

-161 EKYQTCGEGVTVAIL
+161 EKYQTCGEGVTVAVL

-181 LEAPDFPTNLWDDGN
+181 LEASDFPTNLWDDGN

-203 ADNTSNIAP
+203 ANNTSDISPAMKP
-212 VTMSD
+212 D

-232 VIGMASNGKN
+232 VIGMASNGAN
-242 GIGGAFGAELML
+242 GIGAAFGAELML
-254 IKVATDSYNYTSP
+254 IKVASDNYTSS
-267 DTDTK
+267 DTK
-272 IPIAAVASG
+272 TKITSAAVASG

-290 DVINMSFGMLSSS
+290 DVINMSLGILSSY
-303 CPTTIK
+303 PTTIK
-309 KAIDA
+309 TAIDA
-314 AYSAGVVLIAA
+314 AYSAGVVLIAS

-352 DKTDTSSLTKF
+352 DKTDTSSLTDF

-383 LGCGIEARKF
+383 LGCGIEAGKF

-426 NSIRNSGTKTVT
+426 NSIRNSATKTVT

-472 LSTTIIHE
+472 LSTTVIHE
-480 PKTGYIYGLDEGYA
+480 PKTGYIYGLDEDYA

-577 DVDFDGTVEQSDVQL
+577 DVDFDGTVDQSDVQL

>member
-1 MKFKKIIC
+1 
-9 IVLSAVLLA
+9 
-18 VCMPVLTTAQE
+18 MPVLSTAQE
-29 VVTAEYVEG
+29 VVTPEYVED

-101 NVEKTCREMEKLD
+101 DVEKTCREMEKLD

-126 TYGYTTPGELS
+126 TYGYTTPVELS
-137 DTSGLYYTWEK
+137 NTSGLYYTWEK

-161 EKYQTCGEGVTVAIL
+161 EKYQTCGEGVTVAVI

-181 LEAPDFPTNLWDDGN
+181 LEASDFPTNLWDDGN

-203 ADNTSNIAP
+203 ANNTSDISPAMKP
-212 VTMSD
+212 D

-232 VIGMASNGKN
+232 VIGMASNGAN
-242 GIGGAFGAELML
+242 GIGAAFGAELML
-254 IKVATDSYNYTSP
+254 IKVASDNYTSS
-267 DTDTK
+267 DTK
-272 IPIAAVASG
+272 TKITSAAVASG
-281 INYARVYGA
+281 INYARMYGA
-290 DVINMSFGMLSSS
+290 DVINMSLGILDSY
-303 CPTTIK
+303 PTTIK
-309 KAIDA
+309 NAIDA
-314 AYSAGVVLIAA
+314 AYSAGVVLIAS

-352 DKTDTSSLTKF
+352 DKTDTSSLTDF

-426 NSIRNSGTKTVT
+426 NSIRNSATKKVT

-451 KILDAVELL
+451 KLLDAVELL

-577 DVDFDGTVEQSDVQL
+577 DVDFDGTVDQSDVQL

>member
-18 VCMPVLTTAQE
+18 VCMPVLSTAQE
-29 VVTAEYVEG
+29 VVTAEYVED

-43 YTPTVSTYGIDRSGT
+43 YTPTVSAYGIDRSGT
-58 SFASKIKALGVTE
+58 SFASKIKALGITE

-101 NVEKTCREMEKLD
+101 DVEKTCREMEKLD

-126 TYGYTTPGELS
+126 TYGYTTPVELS
-137 DTSGLYYTWEK
+137 NTSGLYPTWEK

-161 EKYQTCGEGVTVAIL
+161 EKYQTCGEGVTVAVL

-203 ADNTSNIAP
+203 ANNTSDISPAMKP
-212 VTMSD
+212 D

-232 VIGMASNGKN
+232 VIGMASNGAN
-242 GIGGAFGAELML
+242 GIGAAFGAELML
-254 IKVATDSYNYTSP
+254 IKVASDNYTSS
-267 DTDTK
+267 DTK
-272 IPIAAVASG
+272 TKITSAAVASG

-290 DVINMSFGMLSSS
+290 DVINMSLGILDSY
-303 CPTTIK
+303 PTTIK
-309 KAIDA
+309 NAIDA
-314 AYSAGVVLIAA
+314 AYSAGVVLIAS
-325 AGNNATGTSTALSY
+325 AGNNATGTATALSY

-352 DKTDTSSLTKF
+352 DKTDTSSLTDF

-383 LGCGIEARKF
+383 LGCDIEAGKF

-577 DVDFDGTVEQSDVQL
+577 DVDFDGTVDQSDVQL

>member
-1 MKFKKIIC
+1 
-9 IVLSAVLLA
+9 
-18 VCMPVLTTAQE
+18 
-29 VVTAEYVEG
+29 
-38 EIIFE
+38 
-43 YTPTVSTYGIDRSGT
+43 
-58 SFASKIKALGVTE
+58 
-71 LNELETY
+71 
-78 EEEYLSTNSVSSES
+78 
-92 VTYVAKISG
+92 
-101 NVEKTCREMEKLD
+101 
-114 GVTYAEPNYLLE
+114 
-126 TYGYTTPGELS
+126 
-137 DTSGLYYTWEK
+137 
-148 WYLEDI
+148 
-154 MNIPAAW
+154 
-161 EKYQTCGEGVTVAIL
+161 
-176 DNGYY
+176 
-181 LEAPDFPTNLWDDGN
+181 
-196 GNHGWNT
+196 
-203 ADNTSNIAP
+203 
-212 VTMSD
+212 
-217 GTALNDSVHGSNVAG
+217 
-232 VIGMASNGKN
+232 
-242 GIGGAFGAELML
+242 
-254 IKVATDSYNYTSP
+254 
-267 DTDTK
+267 
-272 IPIAAVASG
+272 
-281 INYARVYGA
+281 
-290 DVINMSFGMLSSS
+290 
-303 CPTTIK
+303 
-309 KAIDA
+309 
-314 AYSAGVVLIAA
+314 
-325 AGNNATGTSTALSY
+325 
-339 PAAASNVIGVMAI
+339 MAI
-352 DKTDTSSLTKF
+352 DKTDTSSLTDF

-426 NSIRNSGTKTVT
+426 NSIRNSATKTVT

-500 TVTEGTGTTEFVPT
+500 TVTEGTGTTEFVST

-577 DVDFDGTVEQSDVQL
+577 DVDFDGTVDQSDVQL

>member
-18 VCMPVLTTAQE
+18 VCMPVLSTAQE
-29 VVTAEYVEG
+29 AVTPDYVED

-58 SFASKIKALGVTE
+58 SLASKIKALGVTE

-101 NVEKTCREMEKLD
+101 DVEKTCREMEKLD

-126 TYGYTTPGELS
+126 TYGYTTPVELS
-137 DTSGLYYTWEK
+137 NTSGLYPTWEK

-161 EKYQTCGEGVTVAIL
+161 EKYQTCGEGVTVAVL

-181 LEAPDFPTNLWDDGN
+181 LEASDFPTNLWDDGN

-203 ADNTSNIAP
+203 ANNTSDISPAMKP
-212 VTMSD
+212 D

-232 VIGMASNGKN
+232 VIGMASNGAN
-242 GIGGAFGAELML
+242 GIGAAFGAELML
-254 IKVATDSYNYTSP
+254 IKVASDNYTSS
-267 DTDTK
+267 DTK
-272 IPIAAVASG
+272 TKITSAAVASG

-290 DVINMSFGMLSSS
+290 DVINMSLGILSSY
-303 CPTTIK
+303 PTTIK
-309 KAIDA
+309 TAIDA
-314 AYSAGVVLIAA
+314 AYSAGVVLIAS
-325 AGNNATGTSTALSY
+325 AGNNATGTATALSY

-352 DKTDTSSLTKF
+352 DKTDTSSLTDF

-383 LGCGIEARKF
+383 LGCGIEAGKF

-426 NSIRNSGTKTVT
+426 NSIRNSATKTVT
-438 SNSTVSTSQTYQY
+438 SNSNVYIKQTYQY

-472 LSTTIIHE
+472 LSTTVIHE
-480 PKTGYIYGLDEGYA
+480 PKTGYVYGLDEGYA

-500 TVTEGTGTTEFVPT
+500 TVTEGTGTAEFVPT

-522 VLNVYTLS
+522 VMNVYTLK

-542 GDVNGDCIADGHDA
+542 GDVNGDCISDGHDA

-577 DVDFDGTVEQSDVQL
+577 DVDFDGTVDQSDVQL

>member
-18 VCMPVLTTAQE
+18 VCMPVLSTAQE
-29 VVTAEYVEG
+29 AVTPDYVED

-101 NVEKTCREMEKLD
+101 DVEKTCREMEKLD

-126 TYGYTTPGELS
+126 TYGYTTPVELS
-137 DTSGLYYTWEK
+137 NTSGLYPTWEK

-161 EKYQTCGEGVTVAIL
+161 EKYQTCGEGVTVAVL

-181 LEAPDFPTNLWDDGN
+181 LEASDFPTNLWDDGN

-203 ADNTSNIAP
+203 ANNTSDISPAMKP
-212 VTMSD
+212 D

-232 VIGMASNGKN
+232 VIGMASNGAN
-242 GIGGAFGAELML
+242 GIGAAFGAELML
-254 IKVATDSYNYTSP
+254 IKVASDNYTSS
-267 DTDTK
+267 DTK
-272 IPIAAVASG
+272 TKITSAAVASG

-290 DVINMSFGMLSSS
+290 DVINMSLGILSSY
-303 CPTTIK
+303 PTTIK
-309 KAIDA
+309 TAIDA
-314 AYSAGVVLIAA
+314 AYSAGVVLIAS
-325 AGNNATGTSTALSY
+325 AGNNATGTATALSY

-352 DKTDTSSLTKF
+352 DKTDTSSLTDF

-383 LGCGIEARKF
+383 LGCGIEAGKF

-426 NSIRNSGTKTVT
+426 NSIRNSATKTVT
-438 SNSTVSTSQTYQY
+438 SNSNVYIKQTYQY

-480 PKTGYIYGLDEGYA
+480 PKTGYIYGLNEGYA

-577 DVDFDGTVEQSDVQL
+577 DVDFDGTVDQSDVQL

>member
-18 VCMPVLTTAQE
+18 VCMPVLSTAQE
-29 VVTAEYVEG
+29 AVTPDYVED

-58 SFASKIKALGVTE
+58 SLASKIKALGVTE

-101 NVEKTCREMEKLD
+101 DVEKTCREMEKLD

-126 TYGYTTPGELS
+126 TYGYTTPVELS
-137 DTSGLYYTWEK
+137 NTSGLYPTWEK

-161 EKYQTCGEGVTVAIL
+161 EKYQTCGEGVTVAVL

-181 LEAPDFPTNLWDDGN
+181 LEASDFPTNLWDDGN

-203 ADNTSNIAP
+203 ANNTSDISPAMKP
-212 VTMSD
+212 D

-232 VIGMASNGKN
+232 VIGMASNGAN
-242 GIGGAFGAELML
+242 GIGAAFGAELML
-254 IKVATDSYNYTSP
+254 IKVASDNYTSS
-267 DTDTK
+267 DTK
-272 IPIAAVASG
+272 TKITSAAVASG

-290 DVINMSFGMLSSS
+290 DVINMSLGILSSY
-303 CPTTIK
+303 PTTIK
-309 KAIDA
+309 TAIDA
-314 AYSAGVVLIAA
+314 AYSAGVVLIAS
-325 AGNNATGTSTALSY
+325 AGNNATGTATALSY

-352 DKTDTSSLTKF
+352 DKTDTSSLTDF

-383 LGCGIEARKF
+383 LGCGIEAGKF

-426 NSIRNSGTKTVT
+426 NSIRNSATKTVT
-438 SNSTVSTSQTYQY
+438 SNSNVYIKQTYQY

-480 PKTGYIYGLDEGYA
+480 PKTGYIYGLNEGYA

-577 DVDFDGTVEQSDVQL
+577 DVDFDGTVDQSDVQL

>member
-1 MKFKKIIC
+1 
-9 IVLSAVLLA
+9 
-18 VCMPVLTTAQE
+18 MPVLSTAQE
-29 VVTAEYVEG
+29 VVTAEYVED

-71 LNELETY
+71 INELETY

-101 NVEKTCREMEKLD
+101 DVEKTCREMEKLD

-126 TYGYTTPGELS
+126 TYGYTTPVELS
-137 DTSGLYYTWEK
+137 NTSGLYPTWEK

-161 EKYQTCGEGVTVAIL
+161 EKYQTCGEGVTVAVL

-203 ADNTSNIAP
+203 ANNTSDISPAMKP
-212 VTMSD
+212 D

-232 VIGMASNGKN
+232 VIGMASNGAN
-242 GIGGAFGAELML
+242 GIGAAFGAELML
-254 IKVATDSYNYTSP
+254 IKVASDNYTSS
-267 DTDTK
+267 DTK
-272 IPIAAVASG
+272 TKITSAAVASG
-281 INYARVYGA
+281 INYARMYGA
-290 DVINMSFGMLSSS
+290 DVINMSLGILSSY
-303 CPTTIK
+303 PTTIK
-309 KAIDA
+309 TAIDA
-314 AYSAGVVLIAA
+314 AYSAGVVLIAS
-325 AGNNATGTSTALSY
+325 AGNNATGTATALSY

-352 DKTDTSSLTKF
+352 DKTDTSSLTDF

-370 GAYYDVAA
+370 GTYYDVAA

-383 LGCGIEARKF
+383 LGCGIEAGKF

-426 NSIRNSGTKTVT
+426 NSIRNSATKKVT

-542 GDVNGDCIADGHDA
+542 GDVNGDCFADGHDA

-577 DVDFDGTVEQSDVQL
+577 DVDFDGTVDQSDVQL